1 MLNALCLRV
10 LAAGACP
17 FDAGQ
22 GSSRRAHGGSRF
34 GSEAGAR
41 CPFMPRATIHPRRTQ
56 TTRGTRTVE
65 THGMEGGRR
74 TPWVTAS
81 HRQPPPGAV
90 LPSVALMR
98 TAAPP
103 RPVPP
108 PSACGVCAS
117 ALPCASGVSPLGLIC
132 LRPPS
137 PSPPCH
143 SPPSPPVPCPAAQ
156 IRSTRSPSSE
166 GLQHGLPNSS
176 SLRWHLWPSPVAWR
190 TAPKPSMYS

>member
-1 MLNALCLRV
+1 MLCVCVCWL
-10 LAAGACP
+10 LA
-17 FDAGQ
+17 
-22 GSSRRAHGGSRF
+22 RAPS
-34 GSEAGAR
+34 
-41 CPFMPRATIHPRRTQ
+41 PRAKVPLAFRAPPSILEGHRPRGAQEPSKLT
-56 TTRGTRTVE
+56 
-65 THGMEGGRR
+65 GMEGGRR

-90 LPSVALMR
+90 LPSVALLR

-108 PSACGVCAS
+108 PSAGVCAS

-132 LRPPS
+132 LRPAPPCS
-137 PSPPCH
+137 ALPLPLPPCH

-176 SLRWHLWPSPVAWR
+176 SLRWHLWPSPAAWR
-190 TAPKPSMYS
+190 TSPKPSMYS